1 MLMFSLFLYFEGSV
15 MRQYVIS
22 VRAVKG
28 IVQIP
33 IPIRILETL
42 TYTINICFSFYVT
55 LEISIIF
62 MNL

>member
-15 MRQYVIS
+15 MWQYVIS